1 MEKLRSQVNVTFCQ
15 IYLQTYHPPPPQGM
29 EKLRSQVNVT
39 FCQIYLQTYPPP
51 PQGMEKLRS
60 QVNVTFCR
68 IYLQTYP
75 PTRNNKV
82 EISGQHD
89 ILVLMISRLVNG
101 LEHHPPPLSSQKN
114 EMLGF
119 FGLRST
125 SDDRPGWSMD
135 SNTICHPSPAKKSE
149 MLIFS
154 TAVCSRQQCLTN
166 HYP

>member
-1 MEKLRSQVNVTFCQ
+1 MQDYRNITGYIWFYFDYILPYFSPFFTPKTLISQKLLIVDTWNHSHWIRNGKVEISGQCDIFDLADVPPPPQGITKLRSQVNMTFWFWW
-15 IYLQTYHPPPPQGM
+15 
-29 EKLRSQVNVT
+29 SA
-39 FCQIYLQTYPPP
+39 
-51 PQGMEKLRS
+51 
-60 QVNVTFCR
+60 
-68 IYLQTYP
+68 
-75 PTRNNKV
+75 
-82 EISGQHD
+82 
-89 ILVLMISRLVNG
+89 RLVNG

-154 TAVCSRQQCLTN
+154 TAVCSRQRCLTN

>member
-1 MEKLRSQVNVTFCQ
+1 MVLFWLYLTLLFTFFYPQNSYFSETTYCRHLKPFPLDSEWKSWDLRSMWHFRSGWCTPPPQGITKLRSQVNMTFWFWW
-15 IYLQTYHPPPPQGM
+15 
-29 EKLRSQVNVT
+29 SA
-39 FCQIYLQTYPPP
+39 
-51 PQGMEKLRS
+51 
-60 QVNVTFCR
+60 
-68 IYLQTYP
+68 
-75 PTRNNKV
+75 
-82 EISGQHD
+82 
-89 ILVLMISRLVNG
+89 RLVNG
-101 LEHHPPPLSSQKN
+101 LEHHPPPLSSRKN

-154 TAVCSRQQCLTN
+154 TAVCSRQRCLTN